1 MRNFYSAGGFLLLF
15 IKNLSKL
22 IIMDFKKKI
31 LLIVVGSVTG
41 VLNGFFGG
49 GGGMVVVPILTLIL
63 AYKPK
68 EAHSTAILI
77 MLPITVVSTVVY
89 LIKNS
94 IDFSKFLPV
103 TIGVFVGG
111 IIGAFLLKKI
121 NSKVLTKI
129 FAVVMLLAGG
139 KMLFF

>member
-1 MRNFYSAGGFLLLF
+1 
-15 IKNLSKL
+15 
-22 IIMDFKKKI
+22 MDFKKKI
-31 LLIVVGSVTG
+31 LLIVVGSATG
-41 VLNGFFGG
+41 MLNGFFGG

-68 EAHSTAILI
+68 EAHSSAILI

-111 IIGAFLLKKI
+111 RIGAFLLKKI

-129 FAVVMLLAGG
+129 FAVIMLLAGG